1 MIGMN
6 YKLQKL
12 EAEGKPIYASVV
24 GAGQMGRGMV
34 GQMLSMKGMRPAVV
48 VDVAIEN
55 AKNAYNHAGLTE
67 GKDYVAA
74 QTIEEGNKILA
85 EGKFVVTT
93 NNEIATKCERIDCAV
108 DATGVPEVGA
118 KVAIDAINNKK
129 HIVMLNVETDVC
141 IGHILYKLA
150 TNAGVVYTGSAGDEP
165 GAVIEMFDFAEA
177 LGFDVRVVGK
187 GKNNPLALE
196 CNPDTVADIAKE
208 KGSSAKMITAFKDGT
223 KTMVE
228 MTAMANATGF
238 LPDVVGGHGAS
249 GTVKDLPDLLS
260 LKSEGRG
267 GILNNYGII
276 DFINGVAP
284 GVFIIISTDQPDILH
299 ELNYLSMGK
308 GPNFCL
314 YRPYHLTSL
323 ETPLSVAK
331 ACIDHEPT
339 IVPRKGLV
347 AETVTVAKKDLKKGE
362 HLDGIGGYTIR
373 GTFISAK
380 EAKEKNL
387 LPMGLVNK
395 NTVLTRDI
403 KNGEYITYD
412 DVILDES
419 SLMLQLRK
427 LQDALFLS

>member
-12 EAEGKPIYASVV
+12 EAEGKPIYASIV

-34 GQMLSMKGMRPAVV
+34 GQMLSMKGMRPAIV
-48 VDVAIEN
+48 VDVNLDN
-55 AKNAYNHAGLTE
+55 AKAAYVNAGLKE
-67 GKDYVAA
+67 NEDFAA
-74 QTIEEGNKILA
+74 AETIEEGNNVLA
-85 EGKFVVTT
+85 SGKFVITT
-93 NNEIATKCERIDCAV
+93 NNELATKCARIDCAV

-118 KVAIDAINNKK
+118 KVAIDAINNQK

-150 TNAGVVYTGSAGDEP
+150 NNAGVVYTGSAGDEP
-165 GAVIEMFDFAEA
+165 GAVLEMYDFANA
-177 LGFDVRVVGK
+177 LGFDVRVIGK
-187 GKNNPLALE
+187 GKNNPLDLE
-196 CNPDTVADIAKE
+196 CNPETVAEIAKA
-208 KGSSAKMITAFKDGT
+208 KGSSPKMITAFKDGT

-228 MTAMANATGF
+228 MTAMANATGY

-267 GILNNYGII
+267 GILNNYGVI

-284 GVFIIISTDQPDILH
+284 GVFLIISTDQPDIH
-299 ELNYLSMGK
+299 AELKYLSMGD
-308 GPNFCL
+308 GPNYCL

-339 IVPRKGLV
+339 IVPRCGLV
-347 AETVTVAKKDLKKGE
+347 AETVTVAKIDLKAGD

-373 GTFISAK
+373 GTFMAAT
-380 EAKEKNL
+380 EAKEKNIV
-387 LPMGLVNK
+387 PMGLINK
-395 NTVLTRDI
+395 NCVMKKDV
-403 KNGEYITYD
+403 KKGEYITYD
-412 DVILDES
+412 DVQLDEN
-419 SLMLQLRK
+419 SLMLELRK
-427 LQDALFLS
+427 LQDALFL